1 LPGKLPIIFL
11 PFFRECVLLA
21 GVNVGQSI
29 WDKLFRVV
37 LTLLVIAAVLGVV
50 LWYQPVIEQN
60 QRMRQEK
67 LALDVSIEKENES
80 ARKLDAS
87 LRALQNPT
95 TVERLARE
103 RLSYAKPGE
112 DVIHFDPPPGTKTE

>member
-1 LPGKLPIIFL
+1 MS
-11 PFFRECVLLA
+11 
-21 GVNVGQSI
+21 VGQSI
-29 WDKLFRVV
+29 WDKLFRLV
-37 LTLLVIAAVLGVV
+37 LALLVIASVLAIF
-50 LWYQPVIEQN
+50 LWYQPVIQEN
-60 QRMRQEK
+60 QRMREEK
-67 LALDVSIEKENES
+67 LALDAQIAKANET

-112 DVIHFDPPPGTKTE
+112 DVIHFDPPTGTRIQ